1 MAIVYSEKPNNLY
14 GYYLFYLILIEL
26 FPVFYIIGLI
36 LLAGVLN
43 TAIHHDYAN
52 PLKSQSV
59 SFAANFIIAL

>member
-1 MAIVYSEKPNNLY
+1 MAIIYSEKLNYL
-14 GYYLFYLILIEL
+14 GGLFYFILIEL

>member
-1 MAIVYSEKPNNLY
+1 MAIVYSEKLNYL
-14 GYYLFYLILIEL
+14 GGLFYFILIEL